1 MNRINMIKT
10 VTVLTMVTLALTL
23 TTAASDWA
31 QFQKDEINIGRTADS
46 APITAPDNWSQHTA
60 NYQSAWWCYG
70 IDTTPIVAGDYVYV
84 LTSNATNA
92 YLFKHYKNGTAAG
105 GNWPVNVGQYGFQLS
120 TPAYGNNTI
129 FVLNSQDGH
138 LYAINAA
145 SGAERWNVDACGSNG
160 CPITYYND
168 TTDGEK
174 GRLFFGDLSSS
185 YFSYYDN
192 GTRDW
197 AYTGAGANYWAGC
210 AVLGDYI
217 VFGND
222 SGCLTSLNWTN
233 DGAYVDSLYVG
244 SGKIRS
250 SIARNESDSTGY
262 EHLFFTNR
270 SGYHLTKIGFNKS
283 TGGSYEGHFNSS
295 DRDSYDI
302 RYSTSTPVVY
312 KGRVYVG
319 GGNFSTGN
327 SALLCL
333 SESDLTHI
341 WDFTPNGAVQS
352 SPAISTWYDNGTNNE
367 VYIYFTTNHANGR
380 LYCLKDYAGNTAAS
394 EQWRY
399 QPPAGEIQYTLQG
412 AAISGG
418 YVFFGNDAGY
428 LFGLSNWTRYDF
440 NTARAR
446 ESPKK
451 AWAFKHQVDDS
462 PGVGDPSEE
471 FNATEYANIR
481 FDDNVYASNQTTTD
495 DYYAAHRFNFSIDDN
510 EESWITKINVT
521 WMGKGDH
528 GRVGATKGAKL
539 YIYNFTSTSYEEL
552 DSDTAGPPTEITL
565 TNEKT
570 SSISS
575 YISSTNNVTVLVNQT
590 SAQTSGLGGAEYSY
604 IETDYVKLVVTP

>member
-1 MNRINMIKT
+1 MNKKGFTLFLSAILMIT
-10 VTVLTMVTLALTL
+10 TM
-23 TTAASDWA
+23 AAIASASGWQ
-31 QFQKDEINIGRTADS
+31 QFRTDEANAGRTADS
-46 APITAPDNWSQHTA
+46 APITAPNNWSQHTA
-60 NYQSAWWCYG
+60 NHSGGLAGAYG
-70 IDTTPIVAGDYVYV
+70 IDTVPIVVGDYVYV
-84 LTSNATNA
+84 LASNNTGA
-92 YLFKHYKNGTAAG
+92 YLFKYYKNGTTVSSGTWPAA
-105 GNWPVNVGQYGFQLS
+105 VGSSGFQLS

-129 FVLNSQDGH
+129 FVLNSQSGY

-145 SGAERWNVDACGSNG
+145 SGAGRWNVDVCGSNG

-168 TTDGEK
+168 STDGEK
-174 GRLFFGDLSSS
+174 GRLFFGDLSNS

-192 GTRDW
+192 GTQDW
-197 AYTGAGANYWAGC
+197 AYSGAGSNYWAGC
-210 AVLGDYI
+210 AVIGDYI

-222 SGCLTSLNWTN
+222 SRYVTSLNWTN
-233 DGAYVDSLYVG
+233 NGAYVDSLYVG
-244 SGKIRS
+244 SGRIRS
-250 SIARNESDSTGY
+250 SVAWNVSAADSNYG
-262 EHLFFTNR
+262 HVFFTNR
-270 SGYHLTKIGFNKS
+270 SGNHLSKIGFNKS

-295 DRDSYDI
+295 DWDSYDI

-327 SALLCL
+327 YALLCL
-333 SESDLTHI
+333 NESDLTHI

-367 VYIYFTTNHANGR
+367 VYIYFTTNHADGR
-380 LYCLKDYAGNTAAS
+380 LYCLKDYAGNTAAR
-394 EQWRY
+394 EQWHY
-399 QPPAGEIQYTLQG
+399 QPPADKLNYTLQG

-418 YVFFGNDAGY
+418 YVFFGNDWGY

-451 AWAFKHQVDDS
+451 AWAFKYQVGNS
-462 PGVGDPSEE
+462 PGAGDPSEE

-481 FDDNVYASNQTTTD
+481 FDDTVYASNQTTTD
-495 DYYAAHRFNFSIDDN
+495 GYYAAHRFNFSIDDN

-521 WMGKGDH
+521 WNGKGYRDAQ
-528 GRVGATKGAKL
+528 GGSDDGATL
-539 YIYNFTSTSYEEL
+539 YIRNFTSAAYELLQNSGNTYAEV
-552 DSDTAGPPTEITL
+552 TL
-565 TNEKT
+565 TGEKT

-575 YISSTNNVTVLVNQT
+575 YINAGNVTILVKQN
-590 SAQTSGLGGAEYSY
+590 SPHGLAGVSH

>member
-23 TTAASDWA
+23 TIAASDWS
-31 QFQKDEINIGRTADS
+31 QFQKDEVNIGRTTDS

-70 IDTTPIVAGDYVYV
+70 IDTTPIVVGDYVYV
-84 LTSNATNA
+84 LTSNATGA

-145 SGAERWNVDACGSNG
+145 SGAERWNVDVCGSNG

-168 TTDGEK
+168 STDGEK
-174 GRLFFGDLSSS
+174 GRLFFGDLSNS

-192 GTRDW
+192 GTQDW
-197 AYTGAGANYWAGC
+197 AYSGAGSNYWAGC
-210 AVLGDYI
+210 AVIGDYI

-222 SGCLTSLNWTN
+222 SDCLTSLDWT
-233 DGAYVDSLYVG
+233 DGTRADSLCLG
-244 SGKIRS
+244 GNRDIRS
-250 SIARNESDSTGY
+250 TIAWNATNETYG
-262 EHLFFTNR
+262 HIFFTNK
-270 SGYHLTKIGFNKS
+270 SSSAYVSKIGFNKS
-283 TGGSYEGHFNSS
+283 TGGIVQSDWTSS
-295 DRDSYDI
+295 SNI
-302 RYSTSTPVVY
+302 RYSTSTPAVY

-319 GGNFSTGN
+319 GGNFTAN
-327 SALLCL
+327 TNNRLLCL
-333 SESDLTHI
+333 DESDLTQI
-341 WDFTPNGAVQS
+341 WQGNLNGAAQS
-352 SPAISTWYDNGTNNE
+352 SPAISTWYDNGTNDE
-367 VYIYFTTNHANGR
+367 VYIYLTTNCVGGR
-380 LYCLKDYAGNTAAS
+380 LYCFKDYAGNTAAR
-394 EQWRY
+394 EQWNY
-399 QPPAGEIQYTLQG
+399 QPPAGKIQYTLQG

-428 LFGLSNWTRYDF
+428 LFGLSDWTRYDF

-451 AWAFKHQVDDS
+451 AWAFKHQVDSS

-471 FNATEYANIR
+471 FNATEYTNIR
-481 FDDNVYASNQTTTD
+481 FNDDVYASNQTTTD

-528 GRVGATKGAKL
+528 DRAGATKGAKL
-539 YIYNFTSTSYEEL
+539 YIYNFSSAAYEEL
-552 DSDTAGPPTEITL
+552 DRTTRDAEVTL
-565 TNEKT
+565 TGEKT
-570 SSISS
+570 SGISS
-575 YISSTNNVTVLVNQT
+575 YISSSNNMTLLVNQT
-590 SAQTSGLGGAEYSY
+590 SAQTEELGVKKYSH

>member
-10 VTVLTMVTLALTL
+10 AAVLTMVTLALTL
-23 TTAASDWA
+23 TIAASDWA
-31 QFQKDEINIGRTADS
+31 QFQKDEVNIGRTADS

-60 NYQSAWWCYG
+60 NDGLWRCG
-70 IDTTPIVAGDYVYV
+70 IDTTPIVVGDYVYV
-84 LTSNATNA
+84 LASNGGSA

-105 GNWPVNVGQYGFQLS
+105 ANWPVAVGLGGYQLS

-129 FVLNSQDGH
+129 FVLNSHNGH

-145 SGAERWNVDACGSNG
+145 SGNQRWNVNVCGSDA
-160 CPITYYND
+160 CPITYYNN

-174 GRLFFGDLSSS
+174 GRLFFGDLSNS

-192 GTRDW
+192 GTEDW
-197 AYTGAGANYWAGC
+197 AYSGAGSNYWAGC
-210 AVLGDYI
+210 AVIGDYI

-222 SGCLTSLNWTN
+222 SGYLTSLNWS
-233 DGAYVDSLYVG
+233 VDWSNGGSCNHSLYVG

-250 SIARNESDSTGY
+250 SIARNESDSTEY
-262 EHLFFTNR
+262 EYLFFTNR

-295 DRDSYDI
+295 DWDSYDI

-327 SALLCL
+327 YALLCL

-380 LYCLKDYAGNTAAS
+380 LYCLKDYAGNTAAR
-394 EQWRY
+394 EQWHY
-399 QPPAGEIQYTLQG
+399 QPLAGKIQYTLQG

-446 ESPKK
+446 ESPKM
-451 AWAFKHQVDDS
+451 AWAFKHQVDNN

-481 FDDNVYASNQTTTD
+481 FDDDVYASNQSTANGN
-495 DYYAAHRFNFSIDDN
+495 YAAHRFNFSIDDN

-521 WMGKGDH
+521 WKGKGDH
-528 GRVGATKGAKL
+528 DRAGATKGAKL
-539 YIYNFTSTSYEEL
+539 YIYNFSSAAYEEL
-552 DSDTAGPPTEITL
+552 DSTTRDTEVTL
-565 TNEKT
+565 TGEKT
-570 SSISS
+570 SGISS
-575 YISSTNNVTVLVNQT
+575 YISSSNNVTLLVNQT
-590 SAQTSGLGGAEYSY
+590 SAQTEELGVKKYSY

>member
-1 MNRINMIKT
+1 MNKINMIKT

-23 TTAASDWA
+23 TIAASDWS
-31 QFQKDEINIGRTADS
+31 QFQKDEVNIGRTADS

-60 NYQSAWWCYG
+60 NYQSGWWYYG
-70 IDTTPIVAGDYVYV
+70 IDTTPIVVGDYVYV
-84 LTSNATNA
+84 LASNDSGA
-92 YLFKHYKNGTAAG
+92 YLFKYYKNGTAAG
-105 GNWPVNVGQYGFQLS
+105 GNWPVTVGSGNFQLS

-129 FVLNSQDGH
+129 FVLNSQDGY

-145 SGAERWNVDACGSNG
+145 SGAGRWNVDVCGSNG

-168 TTDGEK
+168 STDGEK
-174 GRLFFGDLSSS
+174 GRLFFGDLGNS

-192 GTRDW
+192 GTEDW
-197 AYTGAGANYWAGC
+197 AYSGAGANYWAGC
-210 AVLGDYI
+210 AVIGDYI

-233 DGAYVDSLYVG
+233 NGAYVDSLYVG

-270 SGYHLTKIGFNKS
+270 SGYHLSKIGFNKS
-283 TGGSYEGHFNSS
+283 TGASYEGHFNSL
-295 DRDSYDI
+295 DWDSYDI

-327 SALLCL
+327 HALLCL
-333 SESDLTHI
+333 NESDLTHI

-367 VYIYFTTNHANGR
+367 IYIYFTTNHASGR
-380 LYCLKDYAGNTAAS
+380 LYCLKDYVGNTAAR
-394 EQWRY
+394 EQWHY
-399 QPPAGEIQYTLQG
+399 QPPAGKIQYTLQG
-412 AAISGG
+412 AAISCG

-440 NTARAR
+440 DVGAGTD
-446 ESPKK
+446 K
-451 AWAFKHQVDDS
+451 WAYEGEVSGTPATVNDPTGAIGSYSNIRVDDGTYETYVTS
-462 PGVGDPSEE
+462 TNGK
-471 FNATEYANIR
+471 
-481 FDDNVYASNQTTTD
+481 
-495 DYYAAHRFNFSIDDN
+495 YAAHRFNFSIDN

-521 WMGKGDH
+521 WNGKGYR
-528 GRVGATKGAKL
+528 GAVGGDDGGTTL
-539 YIYNFTSTSYEEL
+539 YIWNGTAYEEL
-552 DSDTAGPPTEITL
+552 ANNSVGTDATL
-565 TNEKT
+565 TGEKT
-570 SSISS
+570 SGINS
-575 YISSTNNVTVLVNQT
+575 YTNSGNVTVLVKQK
-590 SAQTSGLGGAEYSY
+590 SADAGAREHSH

>member
-10 VTVLTMVTLALTL
+10 AAVLTMVTLALTL
-23 TTAASDWA
+23 TIAASDWS
-31 QFQKDEINIGRTADS
+31 QFQKDEVNIGRTADS

-60 NYQSAWWCYG
+60 HYQSGWWYYG
-70 IDTTPIVAGDYVYV
+70 IDTTPIVVGDHVYV
-84 LTSNATNA
+84 LASNDSGA

-105 GNWPVNVGQYGFQLS
+105 GNWPAAVGLGGSQLS

-129 FVLNSQDGH
+129 FVLNSRTGY

-145 SGAERWNVDACGSNG
+145 SGAERWNVDVCGSNA
-160 CPITYYND
+160 CPITYYNNS
-168 TTDGEK
+168 TDGEK
-174 GRLFFGDLSSS
+174 GRLFFGDLSNS

-192 GTRDW
+192 GTEDW
-197 AYTGAGANYWAGC
+197 AYSGAGLNYWAGC
-210 AVLGDYI
+210 AVIGDYI

-222 SGCLTSLNWTN
+222 SRYVTSLNWTN
-233 DGAYVDSLYVG
+233 NGAYVDSLYVG

-250 SIARNESDSTGY
+250 SVAWNVGAADSNYG
-262 EHLFFTNR
+262 HVFFTNR
-270 SGYHLTKIGFNKS
+270 SGNHLSKIGFNKS

-295 DRDSYDI
+295 DWDSYDI

-327 SALLCL
+327 YALLCL
-333 SESDLTHI
+333 NESDLTHI

-367 VYIYFTTNHANGR
+367 IYIYFTTNHVSGR
-380 LYCLKDYAGNTAAS
+380 LYCLKDYVGNTAAR
-394 EQWRY
+394 EQWHY
-399 QPPAGEIQYTLQG
+399 QPPAGKIQYALQG
-412 AAISGG
+412 VAISGG

-481 FDDNVYASNQTTTD
+481 FDDNVYASNQSTANGN
-495 DYYAAHRFNFSIDDN
+495 YAAHRFNFSIDDN

-521 WMGKGDH
+521 WKGKGTH
-528 GRVGATKGAKL
+528 ESAGATKGAKL
-539 YIYNFTSTSYEEL
+539 YIYNFTSAAYEHLQTSANVE
-552 DSDTAGPPTEITL
+552 TEVTL

-570 SSISS
+570 SGISN

-590 SAQTSGLGGAEYSY
+590 SAQAAVGGRTKYSH